1 MPFFAIMTIIHLII
15 SFIYSIIS
23 YPIKKFRRNKY
34 KNKLIASSSVIDLKS
49 FRMLTKEEIN
59 GVESYLS
66 MACNQSSDK
75 KKPSL
80 VSREVMLI
88 SGSCVKQTK
97 FSHTENTYSYKIHNI
112 DVVFPFNMDR
122 YLSDYNEVEIALTQN
137 FAIAV
142 KLNDHKIGSALY
154 AAYLADEKNDKQS
167 SVYWQSG
174 VSKFS
179 QGENFDENA
188 IHSVRPNARLSKKLG
203 YEILSVRK
211 ETSQESASR
220 NKLNRGI
227 LTAFFCFFVVSYF
240 NRFWDTKELNDLF
253 WFGVNF
259 LAVIYFYFRKP
270 KYKAKVRFI
279 NQVKG
284 RITRKIVKSNEII
297 IGHGLKLK
305 YPKNWQSFIPE
316 NSTFDVDLDVDVD
329 SKKIV
334 RYGYDLSVSKEV
346 EQFGPPKFWGRNLW
360 LFLVGVFYVYG
371 VNYQADVC
379 DNFSFVYHQYN
390 HDSKRW
396 FFDDVSK
403 LITSNIKSGDVV
415 KFNFLNVSLTCEVP
429 VKNKADRCIQALI
442 HSATSNSS
450 FHLASSTSYFV
461 LHGIKE
467 KISSQSGESVDPQ
480 SDKNF
485 HAAHIVVTMSGF
497 VSNVDY
503 DTNHTIST
511 LTINM
516 QELYQK
522 DISENLL
529 PICINLLLF
538 LLLASVTIL
547 NGIMFLLKPILNRI
561 RDFKIKNFYT
571 YRIL

>member
-1 MPFFAIMTIIHLII
+1 MAG
-15 SFIYSIIS
+15 
-23 YPIKKFRRNKY
+23 
-34 KNKLIASSSVIDLKS
+34 SSVNNLKS
-49 FRMLTKEEIN
+49 IRMLTEEERKS
-59 GVESYLS
+59 VESYLS
-66 MACNQSSDK
+66 ITCDQSSGK
-75 KKPSL
+75 KSHL
-80 VSREVMLI
+80 VSREVMSI
-88 SGSCVKQTK
+88 SGECVKQTE
-97 FSHTENTYSYKIHNI
+97 FSPSENTYFYKIHNI
-112 DVVFPFNMDR
+112 DIVFPFNMDR

-154 AAYLADEKNDKQS
+154 ATYLADEKNEKQS
-167 SVYWQSG
+167 SVYWLSG
-174 VSKFS
+174 ASKFS
-179 QGENFDENA
+179 KGENLDEN
-188 IHSVRPNARLSKKLG
+188 IKHTVIPHPKLSEKLG

-259 LAVIYFYFRKP
+259 LAAIYFYFRKP

-284 RITRKIVKSNEII
+284 KINKKIVKFNEIK
-297 IGHGLKLK
+297 IGHDLKLK

-316 NSTFDVDLDVDVD
+316 NSTFDVNLDVDID

-334 RYGYDLSVSKEV
+334 RYGYDMSVSKEV
-346 EQFGPPKFWGRNLW
+346 EQFGPPKFLGRNLW
-360 LFLVGVFYVYG
+360 LFLVGMFYLYA
-371 VNYQADVC
+371 VNYQAKVS
-379 DNFSFVYHQYN
+379 DNFSFVYHQFN

-396 FFDDVSK
+396 FFDDASK
-403 LITSNIKSGDVV
+403 LVTSNIKSGDVV
-415 KFNFLNVSLTCEVP
+415 KLNFLDVSLTCEVP
-429 VKNKADRCIQALI
+429 VKNKADRCIQSLI
-442 HSATSNSS
+442 HSATTDTS
-450 FHLASSTSYFV
+450 FHLANSTRYFL
-461 LHGIKE
+461 LHGLKE
-467 KISSQSGESVDPQ
+467 KTSSQSGESVDPQ

-485 HAAHIVVTMSGF
+485 HIDHIVVTMSGF

-511 LTINM
+511 LTINT

-529 PICINLLLF
+529 PICVNLLLF
-538 LLLASVTIL
+538 LLLASATIF
-547 NGIMFLLKPILNRI
+547 NGIMFLLKLIQNRLRNNRI
-561 RDFKIKNFYT
+561 KKLYANGI
-571 YRIL
+571 I

>member
-1 MPFFAIMTIIHLII
+1 MPFFAFFTIIHL
-15 SFIYSIIS
+15 FITLIRSIIF
-23 YPIKKFRRNKY
+23 YPIKKFRNNKY
-34 KNKLIASSSVIDLKS
+34 KNKLIAGSSVTNLKA
-49 FRMLTKEEIN
+49 FRMLTEEERK
-59 GVESYLS
+59 GVETYLS
-66 MACNQSSDK
+66 MACDQSSGK
-75 KKPSL
+75 KKSSL
-80 VSREVMLI
+80 VSREVMSI
-88 SGSCVKQTK
+88 SGSCVKQTE
-97 FSHTENTYSYKIHNI
+97 FLPSENACSYKIHNI
-112 DVVFPFNMDR
+112 DIVFPFNMDR

-154 AAYLADEKNDKQS
+154 ATYLADEKKDKQS
-167 SVYWQSG
+167 SAYWQSG

-179 QGENFDENA
+179 QGENFDDDA
-188 IHSVRPNARLSKKLG
+188 IHKISPHDKLSEKLG

-240 NRFWDTKELNDLF
+240 NRFWNTKELNDLF

-259 LAVIYFYFRKP
+259 LAATYFYFRKP

-316 NSTFDVDLDVDVD
+316 SSTFDVDLDVDVD

-360 LFLVGVFYVYG
+360 LFLVGAFYVYG
-371 VNYQADVC
+371 VNYQADVS

-396 FFDDVSK
+396 FFDDPSK
-403 LITSNIKSGDVV
+403 LVTSDIKPGDVV
-415 KFNFLNVSLTCEVP
+415 KLNFLDVSLTCEVP
-429 VKNKADRCIQALI
+429 VKNQDDKCIESLI
-442 HSATSNSS
+442 HSATTDSS
-450 FHLASSTSYFV
+450 FHLASSTRYF
-461 LHGIKE
+461 LLAGLKD
-467 KISSQSGESVDPQ
+467 KTSSQSGESVDPQ

-485 HAAHIVVTMSGF
+485 HIDHIVVTMSGF
-497 VSNVDY
+497 VSNVDH
-503 DTNHTIST
+503 DPNHTIST
-511 LTINM
+511 LTINT

-529 PICINLLLF
+529 PICVNLLLF
-538 LLLASVTIL
+538 LLLASATIL
-547 NGIMFLLKPILNRI
+547 NGMMFVLKPILNLI
-561 RDFKIKNFYT
+561 RNVKIKNYNT
-571 YRIL
+571 YRIH